1 MESDLRKMSELF
13 DALLAEVKSKFSS
26 AKGCH
31 DFEHIMR
38 VVKNTE
44 HLLTLLPEADREI
57 TLCGALM
64 HDFCRREEDDSDGKL
79 DHAALGEKVVYA
91 LLLDKGC
98 PQEQA
103 AAISSIV
110 GRHRFRSGKTPE
122 TLEEKIVYD
131 ADKLDSLGAIGI
143 GRAFLFA
150 GKTGAKLHNS
160 AEEALAGSAYSCE
173 DTAFR
178 EYLVKLR
185 HLPEK
190 MQTLPGREIA
200 TKRLEFM
207 TEFFERLSAE
217 DSGLR

>member
-1 MESDLRKMSELF
+1 
-13 DALLAEVKSKFSS
+13 
-26 AKGCH
+26 
-31 DFEHIMR
+31 MR

-44 HLLTLLPEADREI
+44 LLLSLMPEADREI

-64 HDFCRREEDDSDGKL
+64 HDFCRQEEDDSDGKL
-79 DHAALGEKVVYA
+79 DHAALGEKAVYA

-98 PQEQA
+98 SQGQA

-110 GRHRFRSGKTPE
+110 GRHRFRSGKAPE
-122 TLEEKIVYD
+122 TLEQKIVYD

-160 AEEALAGSAYSCE
+160 ADEALAGNAYSCE

-190 MQTLPGREIA
+190 MQTAPGKKIA
-200 TKRLEFM
+200 ADRLDFM
-207 TEFFERLSAE
+207 TKFFERLSSENA
-217 DSGLR
+217 GAC